1 MRVHTRACVCV
12 SHVLVTCFTSHGHHP
27 GWSSYRTGYYSQAC
41 TCVLD
46 EPGVCPG
53 SCRYNI
59 RIVTPWNPVK
69 TSLPGHILR
78 IPRYTAA
85 NNVEMRYEG
94 EKCRIGRHGAPDP
107 LRGYSKPVQR
117 SPRSWL
123 VIPTRKSYPGRRYLS
138 MISVGVNAGRS
149 GPGVAPRPSGF
160 LDEGDHLALGSSDDR
175 PDLDQRLGASGTIED
190 VDDVSLVERTLASD
204 SPVTTNLDP
213 REPWRSLHAFDC
225 TPPCAGRRG
234 GPLHPV
240 VPIGGSKLF
249 PMGGPL
255 EKHEFHPRQD
265 HPRICHVCG
274 RHENS
279 MIHLVVPKRIGR

>member
-1 MRVHTRACVCV
+1 MHGDVVCGVSVRVHARVLLVITRTCVCV
-12 SHVLVTCFTSHGHHP
+12 MLVTCFTSHRHHP

-107 LRGYSKPVQR
+107 LRGYSEPVQTR
-117 SPRSWL
+117 STESQVVVSHSEHRP
-123 VIPTRKSYPGRRYLS
+123 PRKSYPGRRYLS
-138 MISVGVNAGRS
+138 MISVPIPEGR
-149 GPGVAPRPSGF
+149 
-160 LDEGDHLALGSSDDR
+160 LGSPHR
-175 PDLDQRLGASGTIED
+175 AIRYP
-190 VDDVSLVERTLASD
+190 
-204 SPVTTNLDP
+204 NP
-213 REPWRSLHAFDC
+213 RN
-225 TPPCAGRRG
+225 GY
-234 GPLHPV
+234 
-240 VPIGGSKLF
+240 
-249 PMGGPL
+249 
-255 EKHEFHPRQD
+255 
-265 HPRICHVCG
+265 
-274 RHENS
+274 
-279 MIHLVVPKRIGR
+279 

>member
-1 MRVHTRACVCV
+1 MWCVVYQCAYTRVCVCV

-107 LRGYSKPVQR
+107 LRGYSEPVQTR
-117 SPRSWL
+117 STESQVVVSHSGHLLPRRNVLRTSDWL
-123 VIPTRKSYPGRRYLS
+123 TGWRGLPVHQGNPT
-138 MISVGVNAGRS
+138 
-149 GPGVAPRPSGF
+149 
-160 LDEGDHLALGSSDDR
+160 
-175 PDLDQRLGASGTIED
+175 Q
-190 VDDVSLVERTLASD
+190 VD
-204 SPVTTNLDP
+204 
-213 REPWRSLHAFDC
+213 
-225 TPPCAGRRG
+225 G
-234 GPLHPV
+234 
-240 VPIGGSKLF
+240 I
-249 PMGGPL
+249 
-255 EKHEFHPRQD
+255 
-265 HPRICHVCG
+265 
-274 RHENS
+274 
-279 MIHLVVPKRIGR
+279 